1 MKDQSD
7 QQIPFWD
14 KDIGL
19 VIATHPDADHVAALP
34 DVFERYDVGRL
45 IINVQGSGT
54 SSLEVLLTIAQK
66 SGTPLH
72 TAQAGEVIEIDDV
85 AMLEILNPG
94 NQLPATSDQH
104 DNDRSFALRMTHGN
118 FSLLLTGDASD
129 IAERIIMAVDRPL
142 SVVVYKAGHHGARSS
157 SSQHFLEKIQPQF
170 AIISA
175 GEENRYGHPS
185 PEQLHKAAI
194 VDAAELWTD
203 ELGSIEVIT
212 DGEQMWWEARDID

>member
-1 MKDQSD
+1 
-7 QQIPFWD
+7 
-14 KDIGL
+14 
-19 VIATHPDADHVAALP
+19 
-34 DVFERYDVGRL
+34 
-45 IINVQGSGT
+45 
-54 SSLEVLLTIAQK
+54 
-66 SGTPLH
+66 
-72 TAQAGEVIEIDDV
+72 
-85 AMLEILNPG
+85 
-94 NQLPATSDQH
+94 
-104 DNDRSFALRMTHGN
+104 MTHGN

>member
-1 MKDQSD
+1 LKDQSD

-94 NQLPATSDQH
+94 NQLPAT
-104 DNDRSFALRMTHGN
+104 NMTMIG
-118 FSLLLTGDASD
+118 
-129 IAERIIMAVDRPL
+129 R
-142 SVVVYKAGHHGARSS
+142 
-157 SSQHFLEKIQPQF
+157 
-170 AIISA
+170 
-175 GEENRYGHPS
+175 
-185 PEQLHKAAI
+185 
-194 VDAAELWTD
+194 
-203 ELGSIEVIT
+203 
-212 DGEQMWWEARDID
+212 